1 MKRTASPAAAHR
13 AARNGLVELQ
23 CPECTGTVRVARDEL
38 IEGAPLECLHCGI
51 EAELR
56 RDYDVFT
63 HRKHWFLIDPLR
75 ERDADEERRS

>member
-1 MKRTASPAAAHR
+1 MKRTASHPASPR
-13 AARNGLVELQ
+13 AVRDGLLELQ

-38 IEGAPLECLHCGI
+38 IEGAPMECLHCGI

-56 RDYDVFT
+56 HDYDTFT
-63 HRKHWFLIDPLR
+63 HRKQWFLVDPLR